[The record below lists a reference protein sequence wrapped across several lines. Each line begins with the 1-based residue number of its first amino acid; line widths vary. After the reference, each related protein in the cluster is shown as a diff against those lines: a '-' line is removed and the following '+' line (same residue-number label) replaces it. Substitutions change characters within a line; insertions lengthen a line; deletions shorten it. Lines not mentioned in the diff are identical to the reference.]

1 MKMVQAPD
9 WKPLVLDRLL
19 VYDLKKQMQCD
30 CFGIRTA
37 PCEREESSVSLEL
50 IELLLASV

>member
-19 VYDLKKQMQCD
+19 VYDLKNRCNV
-30 CFGIRTA
+30 TA
-37 PCEREESSVSLEL
+37 
-50 IELLLASV
+50 LA